1 MIIGIGTD
9 IVQVN
14 RIEKVIKRTKCFI
27 DKAFTDKEI
36 EYIRKKNNNSQTIA
50 GYFAAKEAMA
60 KALGTGFRG
69 VGLRDIE
76 IINDSL
82 GKPSIRISDK
92 IEKILQC
99 QNYNI
104 FLSIS
109 HTNENAIAFV
119 VLEGIGYGDIVS
131 K

>member
-69 VGLRDIE
+69 FGLRDIE

-104 FLSIS
+104 FFTYTNLFSFLS
-109 HTNENAIAFV
+109 T
-119 VLEGIGYGDIVS
+119 LLL
-131 K
+131 